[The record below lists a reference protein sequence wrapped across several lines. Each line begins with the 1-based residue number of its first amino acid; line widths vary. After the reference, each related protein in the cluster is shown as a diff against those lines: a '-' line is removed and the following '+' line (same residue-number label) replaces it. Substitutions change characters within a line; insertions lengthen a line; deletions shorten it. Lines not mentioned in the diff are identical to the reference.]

1 MTDADPPKRRVLILG
16 GGFAGA
22 YTALHLERQLRD
34 MPDVEIRLVA
44 KENFI
49 LFTPMLHEIAG
60 ADLSVTDIVQP
71 LRKML
76 RHTRVGIGD
85 VESIDFKKKVVR
97 VLRPSTGKEL
107 ELGYDHLVLALGAIT
122 NFYGTPGLAQHALT
136 MKSLG
141 DAIVARN
148 HVLEALNVADNQSD
162 DADRKKTLTVV
173 VAGAGFAGTETAGA
187 LNDLFLGTIK
197 YYPRLHKGLP
207 RIVLVHS
214 GECILPELSP
224 SLGRYAEQK
233 LAKRGVEVKLKRRV
247 TGYDGHEVSLD
258 DGTKIETRALIWTA
272 GITPAPLI
280 STLPCATQR
289 GRILANERLQVPNWP
304 GVWAL
309 GDCALVPDAAK
320 PGNFYPPT
328 AQHAIREAKVLAQNI
343 AASLRGS
350 QLRPFKFTMIGALAA
365 IGRRSGVAEVY
376 GLKFS
381 GYIAWI
387 LWRTIYLAK
396 LPGFQ
401 NKVRV
406 AIDWTLD
413 QIFSKNIVQLPTVQA
428 PTVSRPDSAG
438 AAGLSIPSPHAM
450 TRASA
455 SVAKEQ
461 R

>member
-1 MTDADPPKRRVLILG
+1 
-16 GGFAGA
+16 
-22 YTALHLERQLRD
+22 

-44 KENFI
+44 KENFV

-76 RHTRVGIGD
+76 RHTRVGIAE
-85 VESIDFKKKVVR
+85 VQSIDLKNKVVR
-97 VLRPSTGKEL
+97 ILHVGTAKDIEL
-107 ELGYDHLVLALGAIT
+107 PYDHLVLALGAVT
-122 NFYGTPGLAQHALT
+122 NFHGTRGLAEHALT

-148 HVLEALNVADNQSD
+148 QVLDALNVADNQAD
-162 DADRKKTLTVV
+162 DEDRKKTLTVV

-187 LNDLFLGTIK
+187 LKDLFLGTIK

-207 RIVLVHS
+207 RVILVHP
-214 GECILPELSP
+214 GNCILPELSQT
-224 SLGRYAEQK
+224 LGRYAEKK
-233 LAKRGVEVKLKRRV
+233 LAERGVEVRLNRRV
-247 TGYDGHEVSLD
+247 TGYDGREVSLD
-258 DGTKIETRALIWTA
+258 DSTKIETRALIWTA
-272 GITPAPLI
+272 GITPAALI

-289 GRILANERLQVPNWP
+289 GRVLADEYMQVPDWP

-309 GDCALVPDAAK
+309 GDCALVPDSAN
-320 PGNFYPPT
+320 PGTFYPPT

-343 AASLRGS
+343 AASLRGG
-350 QLRPFKFTMIGALAA
+350 QLRPFKFKMIGALAA
-365 IGRRSGVAEVY
+365 IGRRCGVAEIY

-413 QIFSKNIVQLPTVQA
+413 QIFSKNIVQLPTLQA
-428 PTVSRPDSAG
+428 PTISKIESPEATGS
-438 AAGLSIPSPHAM
+438 SIPGPHAKSLVR
-450 TRASA
+450 TEAA
-455 SVAKEQ
+455 NEQ